1 MGDPNGRAGCK
12 HYCPRLFGVVGVGW
26 LFLKAACQ
34 KQAAFFVFFLKYKPQ
49 KVTIV
54 KPEILQVYRSLQLA
68 RGDFTLTFDWA
79 GRRVLVTGAAGFIG
93 SAIVWALNNRNCTD
107 IVVSDFSAGAEKK
120 RNLES
125 LAFSEFADAKNL
137 IERLDQGD
145 LGEFD
150 CVFHLGACSSTTE
163 MDEDYLRK
171 NNFEYT
177 RDLGRWALE
186 RNVRFV
192 YASSAATY
200 GDGTLGMD
208 DRDMERMKLLR
219 PLNPYGNSKQMFDL
233 YALDNGWLEK
243 IVGLKYFNV
252 FGPNEYHKGDMR
264 SVVLKSFRQ
273 VLDTGT
279 IRLFKSYRKEY
290 ADGEQMRDFLYIKDS
305 VEMTL
310 FLAENP
316 EANGIFNIG
325 SGKAH
330 SWNELAAAIFS
341 ALGRKPATEYIDMPE
356 AIREKYQYFTK
367 ANIGKLRASG
377 YSQPILPLLS
387 SVRDYVESYLVPDR
401 VLGQ

>member
-1 MGDPNGRAGCK
+1 M
-12 HYCPRLFGVVGVGW
+12 
-26 LFLKAACQ
+26 
-34 KQAAFFVFFLKYKPQ
+34 
-49 KVTIV
+49 
-54 KPEILQVYRSLQLA
+54 
-68 RGDFTLTFDWA
+68 TFDWA

-93 SAIVWALNNRNCTD
+93 SALVWALNKRDCTD
-107 IVVSDFSAGAEKK
+107 IVVSDFAANAEKK
-120 RNLES
+120 RNLEP
-125 LAFSEFADAKNL
+125 LEFREFADAKNL
-137 IERLDQGD
+137 LGQLDQGG

-186 RNVRFV
+186 RDIRFV

-200 GDGTLGMD
+200 GDGGLGMD
-208 DRDMERMKLLR
+208 DRDLERMKSLR
-219 PLNPYGNSKQMFDL
+219 PLNPYGNSKQMLDL

-252 FGPNEYHKGDMR
+252 FGPNEYHKGGMR

-279 IRLFKSYRKEY
+279 IRLFKSYKKEY
-290 ADGEQMRDFLYIKDS
+290 ADGEQMRDFLYIKDA
-305 VEMTL
+305 VAMTL

-325 SGKAH
+325 SGEAH
-330 SWNELAAAIFS
+330 SWNELARAIFS
-341 ALGRKPATEYIDMPE
+341 ALGRKPTIEYIDMPE
-356 AIREKYQYFTK
+356 TIRERYQYFTK
-367 ANIGKLRASG
+367 ADIGKLRASG
-377 YSQPILPLLS
+377 YSQPILPLMS
-387 SVRDYVESYLVPDR
+387 SVKDYVENYLVPDR
-401 VLGQ
+401 VLGR